1 LNILSFTT
9 ISAGSVAIYSEK
21 RLKYSAFFDLRTTHS
36 ETLLPE
42 IDRGLKKSDLKISDI
57 DLVVISH
64 GPGSFTGTRIGLA
77 SAKGICM
84 ARSIPLV
91 WIDSL
96 TLLAHNV
103 YGSAIPI
110 LALID
115 ARMQEVYAALFSP
128 KLETII
134 PPVNIKPAELAK
146 KLGEPVLIVGDG
158 GEVYRDIFKASEHA
172 HKFALPHQNLPKAD
186 GLISIVL
193 HKQITASYDF
203 DKIANLEPLYLRK
216 SQAELVRDKKQKE
229 QKE

>member
-1 LNILSFTT
+1 MNILAFTT

-42 IDRGLKKSDLKISDI
+42 IDRGLKKSDLKISAI

-64 GPGSFTGTRIGLA
+64 GPGSFTGTRIGLS

-115 ARMQEVYAALFSP
+115 ARMKEVYAALFSP
-128 KLETII
+128 QMETII

-146 KLGEPVLIVGDG
+146 KLEEPVLIVGDG
-158 GEVYRDIFKASEHA
+158 GEVYKDIFKAGKHA
-172 HKFALPHQNLPKAD
+172 HKFALSHQNLTTAS

-193 HKQITASYDF
+193 QKNITTSYDF
-203 DKIANLEPLYLRK
+203 DKIASLEPLYLRK
-216 SQAELVRDKKQKE
+216 SQAEIVKKQKE